1 MFGGLSKKSL
11 KILDWREQQNL
22 VPLPSYE
29 LTFWVDFFNSNT
41 SIANFI
47 S

>member
-29 LTFWVDFFNSNT
+29 LSEKRQFCFN
-41 SIANFI
+41 IAIVLFYD
-47 S
+47 